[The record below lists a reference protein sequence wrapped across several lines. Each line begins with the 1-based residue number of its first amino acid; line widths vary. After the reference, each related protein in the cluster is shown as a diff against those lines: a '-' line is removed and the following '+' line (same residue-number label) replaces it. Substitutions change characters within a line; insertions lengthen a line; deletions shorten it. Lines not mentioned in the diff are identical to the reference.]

1 MTRLRTLTALTILGC
16 LALVA
21 GWLVST
27 GKITLL
33 KKPAEAAVAPSTV
46 KATSSAV
53 TVVKTAPAD
62 LVETVMVT
70 GTVVPREEILI
81 GPEVEGLRIIEVL
94 ADEGMTVKKGQI
106 LARLVND
113 TLEAQLAQ
121 NDAAKAKAVAGIAQ
135 ARSTIVSA
143 EAKLVE
149 AQNAFDR
156 GKPLRKTGYIAE
168 SVQDQRESAAKS
180 AEAQVVSAR
189 DGLKVA
195 EADKAQIDAQRRE
208 LDWKRS
214 RTDIMAPVD
223 GVVSRRVARIGG
235 FAAGSGDPMFRI
247 IAAGEVELDAEI
259 PEARVGRIRPGQSVR
274 VEGIGTGEVIG
285 TVRLVSPEIDKTTRL
300 GRIRVF
306 LGANP
311 ALRIG
316 AFARGTIET
325 AKSRGLSVPVTAVLY
340 GDGNASVQ
348 VVGPNNTIE
357 TRRIHLGLTHG
368 GLIEVTDGLKD
379 GDLVV
384 AKSGTFLRDG
394 DAVRPIFEN
403 RKVTE
408 VRP

>member
-1 MTRLRTLTALTILGC
+1 
-16 LALVA
+16 
-21 GWLVST
+21 
-27 GKITLL
+27 
-33 KKPAEAAVAPSTV
+33 
-46 KATSSAV
+46 
-53 TVVKTAPAD
+53 
-62 LVETVMVT
+62 
-70 GTVVPREEILI
+70 
-81 GPEVEGLRIIEVL
+81 
-94 ADEGMTVKKGQI
+94 
-106 LARLVND
+106 
-113 TLEAQLAQ
+113 
-121 NDAAKAKAVAGIAQ
+121 
-135 ARSTIVSA
+135 
-143 EAKLVE
+143 
-149 AQNAFDR
+149 
-156 GKPLRKTGYIAE
+156 
-168 SVQDQRESAAKS
+168 
-180 AEAQVVSAR
+180 
-189 DGLKVA
+189 
-195 EADKAQIDAQRRE
+195 
-208 LDWKRS
+208 
-214 RTDIMAPVD
+214 
-223 GVVSRRVARIGG
+223 
-235 FAAGSGDPMFRI
+235 MFRI